1 MYSIDS
7 TTEVAQKRL
16 RIIAF
21 FIDYFIFT
29 MLALILIVSF
39 VGHVSIPI
47 IFLLFLF
54 LWPISEGLFGQTIGK
69 RILSLKVVNNDLNK
83 ITMTQAIVRF
93 IFAIIDLQ
101 MCLGILVA
109 LSDKNNKRIGDKI
122 AKTIVVRQVLKKIET

>member
-1 MYSIDS
+1 MYIIDS

-109 LSDKNNKRIGDKI
+109 FSNKNNKRIGDKI
-122 AKTIVVRQVLKKIET
+122 AKTIVVRQVLKKIEI

>member
-109 LSDKNNKRIGDKI
+109 LSDKNN
-122 AKTIVVRQVLKKIET
+122 